1 MRAFQKNNPQM
12 PPWSSAQ
19 VLRYSLPMAPTAPK
33 TAELPTGCRA
43 PRQAPGSS
51 RTQQGRFRVSLA
63 LVLPFLAALSVL
75 WAGCSPREQQ
85 APSSPVPTSVAH
97 ATAPA
102 AAASRGRWAAPA
114 ARALL
119 PSGGSTIALAQ
130 LPPRGQQVYAA
141 ILGGGP
147 YAFDKDGVI
156 FANRER
162 ILPAHPRG
170 YYREYTVAE
179 PDARNRGPRRIVC
192 GGPRQ
197 QPDACYYSADHYAS
211 FQKIEP

>member
-1 MRAFQKNNPQM
+1 M
-12 PPWSSAQ
+12 
-19 VLRYSLPMAPTAPK
+19 
-33 TAELPTGCRA
+33 
-43 PRQAPGSS
+43 
-51 RTQQGRFRVSLA
+51 
-63 LVLPFLAALSVL
+63 
-75 WAGCSPREQQ
+75 
-85 APSSPVPTSVAH
+85 
-97 ATAPA
+97 
-102 AAASRGRWAAPA
+102 
-114 ARALL
+114 L